1 MLGCKNHGVI
11 PLSEWPPTVRT
22 IASATDDAVTAARAR
37 SRDDFADAVDELS
50 SEDSA
55 QVGAIHA
62 EMVRSLLE
70 ELHPDGLTGEDV
82 QDALSRTVRSAAEWN
97 PSLDVPGF
105 VEVLTGA
112 LGVADTE
119 EKRPSPR
126 PEHAVLII
134 TDLLVRRKTSAEVYI
149 RRAVAEIQRAQT
161 MEMP

>member
-1 MLGCKNHGVI
+1 MI
-11 PLSEWPPTVRT
+11 PKPEWPPTVRA
-22 IASATDDAVTAARAR
+22 IANATEDAVTAARAQ
-37 SRDDFADAVDELS
+37 SKDAFSEAVEKLY
-50 SEDSA
+50 SEDLA
-55 QVGAIHA
+55 QVGAVHA

-82 QDALSRTVRSAAEWN
+82 QDVLSRTVRAASRWA
-97 PSLDVPGF
+97 SDLDVPGF

-119 EKRPSPR
+119 EKRQRPR

-134 TDLLVRRKTSAEVYI
+134 TDLLVRRKAPAELYI
-149 RRAVAEIQRAQT
+149 GRAISEIRRAQT

>member
-1 MLGCKNHGVI
+1 M
-11 PLSEWPPTVRT
+11 PEWPPTVRA
-22 IASATDDAVTAARAR
+22 IAVATDEAVIAARAR
-37 SRDDFADAVDELS
+37 SVEGFADAVLTLS
-50 SEDSA
+50 SEDAA
-55 QVGAIHA
+55 QVGSIHA

-82 QDALSRTVRSAAEWN
+82 QDVLSLTVRSAAEWN
-97 PSLDVPGF
+97 PNLDVPGF

-119 EKRPSPR
+119 EVRPRPR

-134 TDLLVRRKTSAEVYI
+134 VNLLARRKGSAEVYI

>member
-1 MLGCKNHGVI
+1 MI
-11 PLSEWPPTVRT
+11 PTPEWPPTVRA
-22 IASATDDAVTAARAR
+22 IARATEDAIGSAR
-37 SRDDFADAVDELS
+37 VKAKVAFADAVEKLS
-50 SEDSA
+50 SEDHA

-82 QDALSRTVRSAAEWN
+82 QDALSSAVRSAVEWY
-97 PSLDVPGF
+97 PDLDVQGF

-119 EKRPSPR
+119 GNRPSPR
-126 PEHAVLII
+126 AEHAVLII
-134 TDLLVRRKTSAEVYI
+134 ADLLVRRNAAADVYT
-149 RRAVAEIQRAQT
+149 RRAVVEIQRAQT

>member
-1 MLGCKNHGVI
+1 M
-11 PLSEWPPTVRT
+11 PEWPPTVRA
-22 IASATDDAVTAARAR
+22 IATATEDAVAAARAK
-37 SRDDFADAVDELS
+37 SPEAFSEAIENLS

-55 QVGAIHA
+55 QVGSVHA

-82 QDALSRTVRSAAEWN
+82 QDTLTATVRSAAEWN

-112 LGVADTE
+112 LGVADTD

-134 TDLLVRRKTSAEVYI
+134 TDLLARRKVGAEVYI
-149 RRAVAEIQRAQT
+149 RRAIAEIQRAQT

>member
-1 MLGCKNHGVI
+1 M
-11 PLSEWPPTVRT
+11 PEWPPTVRA
-22 IASATDDAVTAARAR
+22 IAAATDDAITAARAR
-37 SRDDFADAVDELS
+37 VLEDFREAVEQLS
-50 SEDSA
+50 AEDRA
-55 QVGAIHA
+55 QVSAVHA

-82 QDALSRTVRSAAEWN
+82 QDALTGAVRSASVWN
-97 PSLDVPGF
+97 PELDVPGF

-119 EKRPSPR
+119 EKRPPPR

-134 TDLLVRRKTSAEVYI
+134 ADLLVRRKASAEVYI
-149 RRAVAEIQRAQT
+149 RRAVGEIQRAQT

>member
-1 MLGCKNHGVI
+1 M
-11 PLSEWPPTVRT
+11 PEWPPTVRA
-22 IASATDDAVTAARAR
+22 IAAATDDAITAARAHVLE
-37 SRDDFADAVDELS
+37 DFREAVEQLS
-50 SEDSA
+50 SEDRA
-55 QVGAIHA
+55 QVSAVHA

-82 QDALSRTVRSAAEWN
+82 QDALTGAVRSASVWN
-97 PSLDVPGF
+97 PGLDVPGF

-119 EKRPSPR
+119 EQRPPPR
-126 PEHAVLII
+126 PEDAVLII
-134 TDLLVRRKTSAEVYI
+134 TDLLVRRKASAEVYI

>member
-1 MLGCKNHGVI
+1 MI
-11 PLSEWPPTVRT
+11 DPEWPPTVRALAT
-22 IASATDDAVTAARAR
+22 ATDDAVNAARSQSAAE
-37 SRDDFADAVDELS
+37 FAEAVTELHAQ
-50 SEDSA
+50 DSA
-55 QVGAIHA
+55 QVAAIHA

-82 QDALSRTVRSAAEWN
+82 QDALTRAVRSAAEWH
-97 PSLDVPGF
+97 PDLDVPGF

-119 EKRPSPR
+119 EVRRPPL
-126 PEHAVLII
+126 PQHAVLII
-134 TDLLVRRKTSAEVYI
+134 ADLLARRRASAEVYL

>member
-1 MLGCKNHGVI
+1 MI
-11 PLSEWPPTVRT
+11 PTPEWPPTVRA
-22 IASATDDAVTAARAR
+22 IASATDDAITAARAR
-37 SRDDFADAVDELS
+37 SVSDFADAVQVLS

-55 QVGAIHA
+55 QVAAIHA

-70 ELHPDGLTGEDV
+70 ELHPDGLEGEDV
-82 QDALSRTVRSAAEWN
+82 QDALTRAVRSAAEWN
-97 PSLDVPGF
+97 SAVDVPGF

-119 EKRPSPR
+119 ENRPSPR

-134 TDLLVRRKTSAEVYI
+134 TDLLLRRKSAGEKYI
-149 RRAVAEIQRAQT
+149 RQAVAEIQRAQT